1 MAYSSAPKPCTTTQI
16 SLTSTPIHQVPASHD
31 LSPSP
36 SGLWN
41 GPHWHSL
48 APWHISQGRTS
59 DLQGPLLSQE
69 TTFRRCLCHQVYVC
83 ENRQTDGS
91 GWTSTATL
99 PSEQACLPSLHS
111 MCVPDSQQGLP
122 TLSLSLNTG
131 VVQPQLPIRAKM
143 YHGASMAGPCSGPN
157 HPNLEVGEADSP
169 MLS

>member
-1 MAYSSAPKPCTTTQI
+1 MYAVHLALNQPWLIAQRHLLKSSLATMAYSSAPKPCTTTQI

-111 MCVPDSQQGLP
+111 MCVPDSQQGFS
-122 TLSLSLNTG
+122 TLSLSPSIQ
-131 VVQPQLPIRAKM
+131 VW
-143 YHGASMAGPCSGPN
+143 YS
-157 HPNLEVGEADSP
+157 
-169 MLS
+169 LSCQ